1 MKISIDHVSRLA
13 RLSLSEGEK
22 ARFGSQLDGIL
33 AYVDKLNELDTR
45 DIGPTSHVVPMR
57 NVVRPDSVVPSLP
70 VDEALRNAP
79 DATGEFYRVPK
90 IIE

>member
-22 ARFGSQLDGIL
+22 ARFGSQLDDIL
-33 AYVDKLNELDTR
+33 SYVDKLNELDTR
-45 DIGPTSHVVPMR
+45 DVGPTSHVVPMS
-57 NVVRPDSVVPSLP
+57 NVVRSDSAVPSLP

-79 DATGEFYRVPK
+79 DSTGEFYRVPK